1 MTKLEEC
8 ARALLDLECEPTAA
22 KTGYGK
28 FWGWDDAHPVVKAKH
43 IEQARAV
50 LLALREPDEGM
61 VQAGEAVAVQ
71 PFVPAGQFLPMTF
84 AAMIDAVLDN
94 KD

>member
-8 ARALLDLECEPTAA
+8 ARALAKSESGDPSYYDKADLITRGAW
-22 KTGYGK
+22 KR
-28 FWGWDDAHPVVKAKH
+28 DV
-43 IEQARAV
+43 RAV

-71 PFVPAGQFLPMTF
+71 AFVPAGQFTPMTF
-84 AAMIDAVLDN
+84 TAMIDAVLATP
-94 KD
+94 